1 MYPVCGDHVLFA
13 VIKTCDLSKVTYI
26 RFKEGKKRKEK
37 KTLKLLEKLF
47 RFQTNEIVGKA

>member
-13 VIKTCDLSKVTYI
+13 VIKICHLSKVTYI